1 MCKFTV
7 YGEFTCFYIKKDVYK
22 RQLQFSE
29 ETGYCDNIQQMTG
42 ARDTYDG
49 WTEIKPSAD
58 FVDYYKNADGSD
70 FKWSEVDG
78 LEDWDLLTRC
88 V

>member
-1 MCKFTV
+1 MIFS
-7 YGEFTCFYIKKDVYK
+7 
-22 RQLQFSE
+22 LQFSE

-58 FVDYYKNADGSD
+58 FVDYYKNADGY
-70 FKWSEVDG
+70 G
-78 LEDWDLLTRC
+78 LQMVGSRRPGRLGLADSATA
-88 V
+88 

>member
-1 MCKFTV
+1 MIFS
-7 YGEFTCFYIKKDVYK
+7 
-22 RQLQFSE
+22 LQFSE

-70 FKWSEVDG
+70 FKWSEAG
-78 LEDWDLLTRC
+78 EGKQQHWREHRAAKALNLTEHFHILFSQFC
-88 V
+88 K